1 MKMKTEYY
9 KIDARRPQPQIIS
22 MAVAHIKAGELVA
35 FPTETVYGLG
45 ADAFR
50 AAAVEKIF
58 AAKGRPA
65 DNPLLVHVSNLDQVK
80 QLAAEVPPAAVKLME
95 RFWPGP
101 LSMVLPALPFVPEVV
116 RGGRTGV
123 GLRMPSHPVAL
134 ALIEATGPLAA
145 PSANRYGR
153 PSPTMADHVRQDLD
167 GLIAAVLDAGETG
180 TGLES
185 TLIDLTDGRHRI
197 LRRGGI
203 RAELIEECLGRTL
216 ESILTDRSGYQSP
229 LKIVLSET
237 AADLERRMTET
248 SDKKTGIVY
257 LGSGEGYEIDPARR
271 QFTLDVTGDRRGLY
285 AIIREAEAAGI
296 EILLF
301 APFEAGQLDEA
312 WLDRL
317 HRAANR

>member
-9 KIDARRPQPQIIS
+9 KIDARRPQPQIIR

-50 AAAVEKIF
+50 GAAVEKIF

-65 DNPLLVHVSNLDQVK
+65 NNPLLVHVSNLDQVK

-101 LSMVLPALPFVPEVV
+101 LSMVLPALPSVPEVV

-134 ALIEATGPLAA
+134 ALIEAAGPLAA
-145 PSANRYGR
+145 PSANRYDR
-153 PSPTMADHVRQDLD
+153 PSPTSADHVRQDLD

-185 TLIDLTDGRHRI
+185 TLIDLTDGRYRI

-203 RAELIEECLGRTL
+203 RAELVEECLGRTL
-216 ESILTDRSGYQSP
+216 EPGLTDRAGYQSP
-229 LKIVLSET
+229 LKIVLS
-237 AADLERRMTET
+237 ASAVDLERRITET
-248 SDKKTGIVY
+248 RDKKTGIVY
-257 LGSGEGYEIDPARR
+257 LGSGEDYKIDPARR
-271 QFTLDVTGDRRGLY
+271 QFTMDAADGRGLY

-317 HRAANR
+317 HRAANS

>member
-1 MKMKTEYY
+1 MKTEYY
-9 KIDARRPQPQIIS
+9 KIDARRPQPQIIG
-22 MAVAHIKAGELVA
+22 MAVAYIKAGELVA

-50 AAAVEKIF
+50 SAAVDKIF
-58 AAKGRPA
+58 AAKGRPSES
-65 DNPLLVHVSNLDQVK
+65 PLLVHVSNLDQVK
-80 QLAAEVPPAAVKLME
+80 QLAAQVPPAAVKLME

-101 LSMVLPALPFVPEVV
+101 LSMVLPASPSVPEVV
-116 RGGRTGV
+116 RGGRPGV

-153 PSPTMADHVRQDLD
+153 PSPTSADHVRQDLD
-167 GLIAAVLDAGETG
+167 GLIAAILDAGETG
-180 TGLES
+180 AGLES
-185 TLIDLTDGRHRI
+185 TVIDLTDNHYRI

-216 ESILTDRSGYQSP
+216 EYALTDRSGYQSP
-229 LKIVLSET
+229 IEIVLSEST
-237 AADLERRMTET
+237 ADLERRINATGNKEI
-248 SDKKTGIVY
+248 GIVY
-257 LGSGEGYEIDPARR
+257 LGSGEDYGVDPARR
-271 QFTLDVTGDRRGLY
+271 VFTLDVTGDGQGLY

-301 APFEAGQLDEA
+301 APFEAGQLEEA

-317 HRAANR
+317 HRAANS